1 MCLWCLRASCGRSK
15 PESRTAVH
23 VWYHF
28 CEEEGGGW
36 GFTSIRKL
44 KGSSQNSIESL
55 LKEKPHLAQAGISLK
70 SFCFLSGG
78 VATPVRA
85 LKPPLDTIIDSSNTT
100 SSDPGKHQTSEGI
113 CVSSESYRLLRRVPC
128 CSVRRCFGGW
138 CSDRMRQQTCR
149 SCNARSSSGGL
160 QVRERIGGRVIIGRG
175 LPTLTQAG

>member
-1 MCLWCLRASCGRSK
+1 VLWVKLLRRWGGGGGGWFTEGDADGDVPVVPAGFMREVKTRKQDGS
-15 PESRTAVH
+15 SR

-100 SSDPGKHQTSEGI
+100 SDPGKHQTSEGI
-113 CVSSESYRLLRRVPC
+113 CVS
-128 CSVRRCFGGW
+128 
-138 CSDRMRQQTCR
+138 
-149 SCNARSSSGGL
+149 AK
-160 QVRERIGGRVIIGRG
+160 VIDC
-175 LPTLTQAG
+175 